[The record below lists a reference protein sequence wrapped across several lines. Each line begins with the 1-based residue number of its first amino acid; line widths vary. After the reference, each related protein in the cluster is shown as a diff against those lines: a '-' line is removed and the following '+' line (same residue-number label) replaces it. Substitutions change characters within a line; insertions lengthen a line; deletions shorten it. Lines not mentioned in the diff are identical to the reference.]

1 VIKVRVIWLSQ
12 RCRRFHWICTCIS
25 TCFGIHL
32 TFLSLKTWSCL
43 ETSGI
48 KSPSDAAPR
57 TEERTALGYETFLTW
72 ILRFLLNGVLSLAS
86 SEYWHIIF
94 IKGKEC
100 YAFRC
105 LYLSRALTIYFGHML
120 RNVYCMVSHLTI
132 MWKPRRP
139 HLPRSHTCTTHTVFN
154 F

>member
-1 VIKVRVIWLSQ
+1 MRIVWLSQ
-12 RCRRFHWICTCIS
+12 RCHRLHWLCI
-25 TCFGIHL
+25 FIHPPVSE
-32 TFLSLKTWSCL
+32 FIWHFDSWSHDAVSKSRSLITQWRSATYLKNEQT
-43 ETSGI
+43 
-48 KSPSDAAPR
+48 
-57 TEERTALGYETFLTW
+57 LGYAAFLTW

-94 IKGKEC
+94 IIEKEC
-100 YAFRC
+100 HAFRC

-120 RNVYCMVSHLTI
+120 RDVYCLVSHLTI

-139 HLPRSHTCTTHTVFN
+139 RLPRSHTCTTHTVFN